1 MNFEYPL
8 WYKLTDATL
17 ALFMWISILIFLLNF
32 LPSNK
37 RIFFKENLY
46 KILLPI
52 EFILYYFLP
61 KFVYK
66 NLKYIYLFF
75 LLFFIRYYL
84 FPLIN
89 NKKIYGISNLYFEGL
104 LLNYFF

>member
-8 WYKLTDATL
+8 WYKLIDVTL
-17 ALFMWISILIFLLNF
+17 ALFMWISVFIFSLNLFLSRKKIFLNE
-32 LPSNK
+32 
-37 RIFFKENLY
+37 ILY

-52 EFILYYFLP
+52 ELILFYFIP
-61 KFVYK
+61 KFAHE
-66 NLKYIYLFF
+66 NLRYIYLFF

-89 NKKIYGISNLYFEGL
+89 NKKIYGLTNLYFEGL
-104 LLNYFF
+104 ILNFFL

>member
-8 WYKLTDATL
+8 WYKLIDVTL
-17 ALFMWISILIFLLNF
+17 ALFMWISVLIFSLNLFLSRKKILLNE
-32 LPSNK
+32 
-37 RIFFKENLY
+37 ILY

-52 EFILYYFLP
+52 ELILFYFIP
-61 KFVYK
+61 KFAHE
-66 NLKYIYLFF
+66 NLRYIYLFF

-89 NKKIYGISNLYFEGL
+89 NKKIYVLSNLYFEGL
-104 LLNYFF
+104 ILNFFL

>member
-8 WYKLTDATL
+8 WYKLIDVTL
-17 ALFMWISILIFLLNF
+17 ALFMWISVLIFSLNLF
-32 LPSNK
+32 LSK
-37 RIFFKENLY
+37 KKFFLNEILY

-52 EFILYYFLP
+52 EIILFYFIP
-61 KFVYK
+61 KFAHE
-66 NLKYIYLFF
+66 NLRYIYLFF

-89 NKKIYGISNLYFEGL
+89 NKKIYGLSNLYFEGL
-104 LLNYFF
+104 ILNLFL

>member
-8 WYKLTDATL
+8 WYKLIDVTL
-17 ALFMWISILIFLLNF
+17 ALFMWISVY
-32 LPSNK
+32 
-37 RIFFKENLY
+37 IFFIKSFSFKEKVFLNEILY

-52 EFILYYFLP
+52 ELILFYFIP
-61 KFVYK
+61 KFAYEI
-66 NLKYIYLFF
+66 LRYIYLFF

-104 LLNYFF
+104 ILNFFI